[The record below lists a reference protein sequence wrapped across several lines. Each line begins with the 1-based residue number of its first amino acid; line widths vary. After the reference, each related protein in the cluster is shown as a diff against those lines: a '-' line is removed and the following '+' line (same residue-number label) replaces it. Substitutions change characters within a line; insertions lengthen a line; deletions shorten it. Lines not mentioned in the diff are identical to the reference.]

1 MITQFLTAII
11 NLWLPLG
18 PQREGAVKEAI
29 ALLYWMRGPLK
40 EAAFYPATTRPRDH
54 ETRLRKVKQVIRKM
68 PNPTQTL
75 FEALILI
82 ERDQRPTFS
91 AGDWRLILEKRQNF
105 APLLHFLRNLS
116 TSDDI
121 DKLKIVLTESADPRQ
136 TYKRKRN
143 TSHSK

>member
-1 MITQFLTAII
+1 MITQFLTALVT
-11 NLWLPLG
+11 LWLPL
-18 PQREGAVKEAI
+18 PQRQGAMKEAL
-29 ALLYWMRGPLK
+29 ALLLWARGPLK

-54 ETRLRKVKQVIRKM
+54 ETRLRKVKQVINKM

-82 ERDQRPTFS
+82 ERDHRPTFS
-91 AGDWRLILEKRQNF
+91 AGEWRLILDKKNNF

-116 TSDDI
+116 TAADI
-121 DKLKIVLTESADPRQ
+121 DKLKIVLTESADPQQ